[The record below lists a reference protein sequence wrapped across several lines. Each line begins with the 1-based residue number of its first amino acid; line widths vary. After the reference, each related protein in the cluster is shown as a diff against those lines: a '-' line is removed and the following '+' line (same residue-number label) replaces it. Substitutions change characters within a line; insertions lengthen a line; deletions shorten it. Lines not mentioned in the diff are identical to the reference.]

1 MKDKKNRFCV
11 KARRRFLS
19 DMRKNGRT
27 EILDKGKGKEVMRI
41 KDYLKKRCLLADGAF
56 GTYYMQIEGKNRVVE
71 LANINNPKIVERIHL
86 DYLKAGSRLIR
97 TNTFSANLAVLG
109 GERDWRKG
117 VIQAGYRCA
126 ENAVKDFCGMC
137 GERAEE
143 VFVAASIGPIPDS
156 LAEEEQ
162 EILEEYYFICDSFLE
177 CRAKIFCFETG
188 TDFKYILPAAAYIR
202 ERAGE
207 DAFIMANFCLNRYGY
222 TKSGIY
228 AGRLLEQA
236 DDYTEVDAVGFN
248 CGIGTGHML
257 HILKEIQLCSNKFLA
272 VMPNSGYPERIQDR
286 TVYLNNA
293 QYFAETMGKMA
304 ELGISVFGG
313 CCGTSPE
320 YIRLTREQIVLDC
333 PAKKIEIQKKA
344 VFKNQINYSKN
355 EFCQKLKEGKKVIA
369 VELDP
374 PYDANIQGI
383 LDRANRLKAAGIDF
397 ITFADSPMARPRMDS
412 VLTGVKVQ
420 NEVGISVMPHISC
433 RDKNTIALRAQLL
446 GAYVNGI
453 RNLLI
458 VTGDPIAESER
469 GTIHSVFDFYS
480 VRLMEFVQEMNRE
493 HFLEEPLCYGG
504 AISYARA
511 NLEVE
516 MERVRKKKAA
526 GAQYFLTQP
535 VFSKEDA
542 ERIQVIKSQT
552 DVKILCGIMPLIS
565 LKNAKFIAN
574 ELSGIRV
581 PQSVVAE
588 FSPDMSREEGEI
600 VGVRIAKRVMQWL
613 EETADGY
620 YFIIPFNRV
629 YLVEKCLMPDSE

>member
-1 MKDKKNRFCV
+1 M
-11 KARRRFLS
+11 
-19 DMRKNGRT
+19 
-27 EILDKGKGKEVMRI
+27 
-41 KDYLKKRCLLADGAF
+41 
-56 GTYYMQIEGKNRVVE
+56 
-71 LANINNPKIVERIHL
+71 
-86 DYLKAGSRLIR
+86 
-97 TNTFSANLAVLG
+97 
-109 GERDWRKG
+109 
-117 VIQAGYRCA
+117 
-126 ENAVKDFCGMC
+126 
-137 GERAEE
+137 
-143 VFVAASIGPIPDS
+143 
-156 LAEEEQ
+156 
-162 EILEEYYFICDSFLE
+162 
-177 CRAKIFCFETG
+177 
-188 TDFKYILPAAAYIR
+188 
-202 ERAGE
+202 
-207 DAFIMANFCLNRYGY
+207 
-222 TKSGIY
+222 
-228 AGRLLEQA
+228 
-236 DDYTEVDAVGFN
+236 
-248 CGIGTGHML
+248 
-257 HILKEIQLCSNKFLA
+257 
-272 VMPNSGYPERIQDR
+272 
-286 TVYLNNA
+286 
-293 QYFAETMGKMA
+293 
-304 ELGISVFGG
+304 
-313 CCGTSPE
+313 
-320 YIRLTREQIVLDC
+320 
-333 PAKKIEIQKKA
+333 
-344 VFKNQINYSKN
+344 
-355 EFCQKLKEGKKVIA
+355 
-369 VELDP
+369 
-374 PYDANIQGI
+374 
-383 LDRANRLKAAGIDF
+383 
-397 ITFADSPMARPRMDS
+397 
-412 VLTGVKVQ
+412 Q